1 MTDSEKYKTVATFN
15 DKVQADLTAAML
27 RDNGIPAAVFGYDSS
42 YPSLGWARAIEV
54 KVNEEDYDEAL
65 RLINTPPQEG

>member
-15 DKVQADLTAAML
+15 DKTQADIMAAML

-42 YPSLGWARAIEV
+42 YPSLGWARSIEV
-54 KVNEEDYDEAL
+54 KVNEEDYDQAL
-65 RLINTPPQEG
+65 SLINTPFEEE

>member
-15 DKVQADLTAAML
+15 DKFQADLTAAML

-42 YPSLGWARAIEV
+42 YPSLGWARSVEV
-54 KVNEEDYDEAL
+54 KVNEEDYDQAL
-65 RLINTPPQEG
+65 SLINAPHED

>member
-1 MTDSEKYKTVATFN
+1 MTDSEKYKTVASYTS
-15 DKVQADLTAAML
+15 KVEADLVAAML

-54 KVNEEDYDEAL
+54 KVNEEDYEQAL
-65 RLINTPPQEG
+65 SLINTPPEE